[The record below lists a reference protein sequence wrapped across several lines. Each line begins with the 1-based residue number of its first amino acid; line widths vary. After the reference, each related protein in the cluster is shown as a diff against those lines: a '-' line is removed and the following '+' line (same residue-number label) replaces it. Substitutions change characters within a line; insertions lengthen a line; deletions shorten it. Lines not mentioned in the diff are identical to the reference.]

1 MLSSSIKKI
10 YSLFID
16 THDDYLRIGLYRNE
30 EIINKIIKK
39 SEQSHSTLTMPSIE
53 KILKTENI
61 TVQNLK
67 EIFVVNGPGSFTGV
81 RIAVTIAK
89 TLAFTLDIPIK
100 TITSLQVKALSST
113 LKEEKLVVESDKN
126 GSYICEFNAENK
138 KIGEYRYLK
147 NKDFKEYLVHK
158 DITIIE
164 DEDIDFN
171 ALYSSFKEISPTKVH
186 EVKPLYIKNIDL

>member
-1 MLSSSIKKI
+1 MLSSSLEKI

-16 THDDYLRIGLYRNE
+16 THDDYLRIVLYRNE
-30 EIINKIIKK
+30 EIINKIIKQ
-39 SEQSHSTLTMPSIE
+39 SEQSHSTLTMKSVE
-53 KILKTENI
+53 KILKEENI

-89 TLAFTLDIPIK
+89 TLAFTLNIPIK

-113 LKEEKLVVESDKN
+113 FKGEKLVVESDKN

-138 KIGEYRYLK
+138 KVGEYRYLK
-147 NKDFKEYLVHK
+147 NKEFAEYISDK
-158 DITIIE
+158 GITIIE
-164 DEDIDFN
+164 DEEIDWS
-171 ALYSSFKEISPTKVH
+171 AIYSYLKEMPATKVH
-186 EVKPLYIKNIDL
+186 QVKPLYIKNIDL